1 MKHKSQQIDDCNL
14 SIHHLTDEC
23 AVLSSSL
30 HEKETTISQLQNAY
44 QQVTSTP
51 QQLSEEITLT
61 IQIAELKQKL
71 QEVEYQKQCVVLERE
86 SAVQEFKAMKTS
98 EIQLHKRVGK
108 LQLQLSLFLHVARS
122 PVLCIYYWHDC
133 FVL

>member
-1 MKHKSQQIDDCNL
+1 LKHKSQQIDDCNL
-14 SIHHLTDEC
+14 SIRHLTDKL

-30 HEKETTISQLQNAY
+30 HERETTISQLQNAY

-61 IQIAELKQKL
+61 TQIAELKQRL
-71 QEVEYQKQCVVLERE
+71 QEAEYQKQQVVLERE
-86 SAVQEFKAMKTS
+86 SAVQEFKAMKTL

-108 LQLQLSLFLHVARS
+108 LQLLS
-122 PVLCIYYWHDC
+122 CM
-133 FVL
+133 

>member
-1 MKHKSQQIDDCNL
+1 MKQKSQQIDDCNL
-14 SIHHLTDEC
+14 SIRHLTDEL

-61 IQIAELKQKL
+61 TQIAELKQRL
-71 QEVEYQKQCVVLERE
+71 QEAEYQKQQVVLERE
-86 SAVQEFKAMKTS
+86 SAVQEFKAMKTL

-108 LQLQLSLFLHVARS
+108 LRLQLSLFLHVARS
-122 PVLCIYYWHDC
+122 SILYIKII
-133 FVL
+133 LLA

>member
-1 MKHKSQQIDDCNL
+1 MKQKSQQIDDCNL
-14 SIHHLTDEC
+14 SIRHLTDEL

-71 QEVEYQKQCVVLERE
+71 QEVEYQKQQVVLERE
-86 SAVQEFKAMKTS
+86 KAVQEFKSMKTL
-98 EIQLHKRVGK
+98 EMQLHKCIGK
-108 LQLQLSLFLHVARS
+108 LKLQ
-122 PVLCIYYWHDC
+122 
-133 FVL
+133 